1 MADVQQNLIDR
12 GLYSAIRQQ
21 VFKVIPQ
28 EIGNTDDPYL
38 PSGLGI
44 LQCASNSIIFLQA
57 AFGVSQRIQKGI
69 ADKILR
75 VRGIGCAGSKDIC
88 LFKGFLAFVLHCK
101 KPLDVD

>member
-1 MADVQQNLIDR
+1 VRVKQHYFPPGRFWGQSAD
-12 GLYSAIRQQ
+12 S
-21 VFKVIPQ
+21 K
-28 EIGNTDDPYL
+28 
-38 PSGLGI
+38 
-44 LQCASNSIIFLQA
+44 
-57 AFGVSQRIQKGI
+57 KGI